1 MKSRT
6 VSCRQPI
13 VAEPDRSSSRWTRAP
28 FTLSDVECTAL
39 YDSVRNSAWHRSR
52 ANEDIPR
59 FIFTCLLHLLFDLR
73 SFFIF
78 PLLSFG
84 LTTWAS
90 WVTERE
96 RKGKSE
102 HLSDFL
108 ALIFFYVALMCDLL
122 FYIFFSSFFFFLLF
136 RILSTFLFFLL
147 FFFFWVYFLSL
158 LSVCSAS
165 SFLFLLSPPPFY
177 N

>member
-13 VAEPDRSSSRWTRAP
+13 VAEPDRSSSTWTHAP
-28 FTLSDVECTAL
+28 FTLSDVECAAL

-108 ALIFFYVALMCDLL
+108 ALIFFFMLHLCVTYCFIYSLVL
-122 FYIFFSSFFFFLLF
+122 FFFFTIQNSVDFPLF
-136 RILSTFLFFLL
+136 LT
-147 FFFFWVYFLSL
+147 FFFWVYFLSL

-165 SFLFLLSPPPFY
+165 SFLFLLSPPLL
-177 N
+177 